1 MEICL
6 KWNKDNSK
14 DICIKNRI
22 FGILIDL
29 SYYMKLSY
37 GIYFLDSCKWQEDNH
52 IRIDEVANFRY
63 IFIFVEFDLTL
74 E

>member
-1 MEICL
+1 MYKES
-6 KWNKDNSK
+6 N
-14 DICIKNRI
+14 

-74 E
+74 EYLFLLYTCKTKKTFC

>member
-1 MEICL
+1 MYKES
-6 KWNKDNSK
+6 N
-14 DICIKNRI
+14 
-22 FGILIDL
+22 
-29 SYYMKLSY
+29 
-37 GIYFLDSCKWQEDNH
+37 YFLDSCKWQEDNH